1 MFSINNH
8 QINDKEDLKELS
20 AVENYEKHVLEFLNE
35 WFNDSKT
42 IKTTTSGSTGKP
54 KKIELKKSAMLK
66 SAELT
71 GSYFQLKKNQTALL
85 CLPTRFIA
93 GKMMLV
99 RALFSELNLISIAPS
114 RNPLKNINLEI
125 DFAAMTPMQVNTILT
140 ETPDKLNLIRILI
153 IGGAPIEPALEN
165 KLKDFKTECY
175 STFGMTETITHI
187 ALRKLNS
194 LTHFEA
200 LPTISFEKTEAN
212 CLIINA
218 PHVSENKLVT
228 NDKIELISTTSFI
241 WLGRKDNIINSGG
254 IKIQAEELEKKI
266 APLLPNNRFYVSTVK
281 DEILGEMI
289 ILIIEADHTFN
300 SNKLEFKNFNKYSIP
315 KKVYTIE
322 KFKETETGKILRNE
336 NKAILGLI

>member
-1 MFSINNH
+1 MFSMNKH
-8 QINDKEDLKELS
+8 YINDKDDLRLLPAS
-20 AVENYEKHVLEFLNE
+20 DDYQKHVLEFLNK
-35 WFNDSKT
+35 WFNDSET

-54 KKIELKKSAMLK
+54 KTIELKKSAMLK

-71 GSYFQLKKNQTALL
+71 GSYFRLKKNQTALL

-99 RALFSELNLISIAPS
+99 RALFSELDLTSISPS

-125 DFAAMTPMQVNTILT
+125 DFAAMTPMQVNTILA
-140 ETPDKLNLIRILI
+140 ENPDKLNLIRILI

-187 ALRKLNS
+187 ALKKLNS
-194 LTHFEA
+194 STHFEA

-218 PHVSENKLVT
+218 PHVSKNKIVT
-228 NDKIELISTTSFI
+228 NDKIELISSTSFI

-254 IKIQAEELEKKI
+254 VKIQAEELEKKI
-266 APLLPNNRFYVSTVK
+266 APLLPNNRFYISTVK

-289 ILIIEADHTFN
+289 ILIIEA
-300 SNKLEFKNFNKYSIP
+300 NKSFKSTELNFKNLNQYSIP
-315 KKVYTIE
+315 KKIYTIK